1 MAVAALVLYG
11 IWFALTIG
19 LRTVIQLRRTG
30 DTGFKGLGGRPGS
43 VEWIAGVGF
52 TVALLVGVAG
62 PVAAL
67 AGLDPLGV
75 LDAGWIPWAGL
86 VVAGLGVVLTLLAQL
101 SMGDSWRIGVDET
114 EITEMVTGG
123 AFAVVRNPIFSA
135 MLVTAVGLAA
145 MVPNVVAL
153 VGLVA
158 LVVALELQVRFVE
171 EPYLATVHGEAYER
185 YRRDVGRFVPRWDR
199 A

>member
-1 MAVAALVLYG
+1 MAVAALILYG

-19 LRTVIQLRRTG
+19 LRTFIQWRRTG

-43 VEWIAGVGF
+43 VEWIAGVLF

-67 AGLDPLGV
+67 AGLEPLGP
-75 LDAGWIPWAGL
+75 LAAAWLPWVGL
-86 VVAGLGVVLTLLAQL
+86 MVAGFGVVLTLLAQL
-101 SMGDSWRIGVDET
+101 SMGDSWRIGVDES
-114 EITEMVTGG
+114 ERTEMVTGG
-123 AFAVVRNPIFSA
+123 AFAIVRNPIFSA
-135 MLVTAVGLAA
+135 MLVTAVGLTA

-153 VGLVA
+153 TGLVA
-158 LVVALELQVRFVE
+158 LVIALELQVRFVE
-171 EPYLATVHGEAYER
+171 EPYLATIHGEIYEG
-185 YRRDVGRFVPRWDR
+185 YRREVGRFVPRWGK

>member
-1 MAVAALVLYG
+1 MAVAALILYG

-19 LRTVIQLRRTG
+19 LRTFIQWRRTG

-43 VEWIAGVGF
+43 VEWIAGVLF

-67 AGLDPLGV
+67 AGLEPLGP
-75 LDAGWIPWAGL
+75 LDAAWLPWVGL
-86 VVAGLGVVLTLLAQL
+86 MVAGFGVVLTLLAQL
-101 SMGDSWRIGVDET
+101 SMGDSWRIGVDES
-114 EITEMVTGG
+114 ERTEMVTGG
-123 AFAVVRNPIFSA
+123 AFAIVRNPIFSA
-135 MLVTAVGLAA
+135 MLVTAVGLTA

-153 VGLVA
+153 TGLVA
-158 LVVALELQVRFVE
+158 LVIALELQVRFVE
-171 EPYLATVHGEAYER
+171 EPYLATIHGEIYESYCR
-185 YRRDVGRFVPRWDR
+185 EVGRFVPRWGK